1 MVSAK
6 QKKAAKRNIKKAQS
20 KWRTMSKS
28 AHARAQPQGRARAKP
43 GTKGKGKF
51 YRITVR
57 PKTQFV
63 TFRNHDVG
71 RKGHIQRIAGKR
83 KNKTW
88 DTQAWL
94 IAKTDAHMRAG
105 KLVGNTADAKKLLAK
120 LQTKPKKLKGDVF
133 KAKGRRNIPEK
144 KKPTPAMRR
153 AQTRNIK
160 KAQAARR
167 KRR

>member
-6 QKKAAKRNIKKAQS
+6 QK
-20 KWRTMSKS
+20 
-28 AHARAQPQGRARAKP
+28 RAKP
-43 GTKGKGKF
+43 GTKGEGKF
-51 YRITVR
+51 YRIPVR

-71 RKGHIQRIAGKR
+71 RRGHIQRIAGRR

-105 KLVGNTADAKKLLAK
+105 KLIGDTAEAKKLLAK
-120 LQTKPKKLKGDVF
+120 LQTKPRKVKGDVF
-133 KAKGRRNIPEK
+133 KAKPRKNIPEK
-144 KKPTPAMRR
+144 SKPTPAMKR
-153 AQTRNIK
+153 AQKRNIK
-160 KAQAARR
+160 KAQTARR
-167 KRR
+167 KKK